1 MGPSVLD
8 ILSSSGVSEKPPF
21 FAVDATESSVIRQGT
36 AYWVSLKGGRR
47 FPARSQVTLRGLRGL
62 AKHSALI
69 RVIDGGRDYEF
80 RFVGDVP
87 VSAVGWNFQGRHASE
102 PEVAAVMQANYR
114 QQIYEEVVRTGEP
127 WLFKCRMIEHC
138 RLRLPMHSETAYFPL
153 GDDDSAVD
161 HLLGFT
167 VFAAELVDGKEPG
180 RSGAGFR

>member
-1 MGPSVLD
+1 MLGTFSGPAITD
-8 ILSSSGVSEKPPF
+8 KPLF
-21 FAVDATESSVIRQGT
+21 FPVDTAESSVICQGI
-36 AYWVSLKGGRR
+36 AYWRGLKGARR

-62 AKHSALI
+62 AKHSALV

-87 VSAVGWNFQGRHASE
+87 VSAVGWNFQGRRISE

-114 QQIYEEVVRTGEP
+114 RRFYDEVVKTGEP
-127 WLFKCRMIEHC
+127 WLFKCRMVEHC

-167 VFAAELVDGKEPG
+167 VFATDSAT
-180 RSGAGFR
+180 A